1 MLLGHRAAAHGRRR
15 LQLRGACL
23 VADSMQAL
31 WQLLTEALLLALW
44 QSWRLAHPTPTAVP
58 PREGLMTYN
67 EYLEGVLK
75 PDKGPKKAAKARF
88 TKPGGVG
95 VAVITGLVK

>member
-1 MLLGHRAAAHGRRR
+1 M
-15 LQLRGACL
+15 
-23 VADSMQAL
+23 
-31 WQLLTEALLLALW
+31 ALW

-58 PREGLMTYN
+58 PREGLITYN

-75 PDKGPKKAAKARF
+75 PDKAPKKAAKARF

-95 VAVITGLVK
+95 VTVIAGLVK